1 MDTYLRRC
9 WAQVHLDALEY
20 NIRSIR
26 SMVGEE
32 AQVMAVVKA
41 NAYGHGD
48 GQVARCLQQL
58 GISWFGVSNI
68 DEAISLRKFG
78 IVGNI
83 LILGIT
89 PLDCCYLL
97 AEYDIVQTVYSSEYA
112 CALNGC
118 AVQLGVTIRS
128 HLAVDTGM
136 GRIGFVH
143 HDVLDA
149 VEEILAL
156 RKLRNL
162 EIEGMFTHYAVA
174 DEMSEESLAY
184 TDCQSKAFDGLA
196 ERLEAKGMHLP
207 VLHTKNSAAI
217 SNLSG
222 AEYQLVRA
230 GIILYGITPSEEVAK
245 YDLKPVMELKSVV
258 SMVKT
263 IPAGTSVSYGRRF
276 ISEREMKVATVP
288 IGYADGFFRCFSNR
302 GDLLVRGKRAKILGS
317 VCMDQL
323 MIDVTEI
330 PGVEMGDTVT
340 VFGQDGEESLSVYDW
355 AKLANTIPYE
365 ILCAVG
371 HRVPRVYDWNGKTV
385 GTTNYLYR

>member
-1 MDTYLRRC
+1 MNTYLKRC
-9 WAQVHLDALEY
+9 WAQIHLDSLEY
-20 NIRSIR
+20 NIRSIQ
-26 SMVGEE
+26 SMVGSGV
-32 AQVMAVVKA
+32 QVMAVVKA

-48 GQVARCLQQL
+48 GYIARFLQQL
-58 GISWFGVSNI
+58 GIGWFGVSNI

-89 PLDCCYLL
+89 PLDCCCLL
-97 AEYDIVQTVYSSEYA
+97 AEYDIVQTVYSTEYA
-112 CALNGC
+112 CALNNC
-118 AVQLGVTIRS
+118 AVQLGITVRC

-143 HDVLDA
+143 HDDLDA
-149 VEEILAL
+149 TEEILNL
-156 RKLRNL
+156 QTLRNL
-162 EIEGMFTHYAVA
+162 KMEGMFTHYAVA
-174 DEMSEESLAY
+174 DEMSEESLLY
-184 TDCQSKAFDGLA
+184 TDRQSRAFDDLV
-196 ERLEAKGMHLP
+196 EKLEAKGVHLP

-217 SNLSG
+217 SNLAR
-222 AEYQLVRA
+222 AEHQLVRA
-230 GIILYGITPSEEVAK
+230 GIILYGIAPSDEVAG

-258 SMVKT
+258 SMVKR

-276 ISEREMKVATVP
+276 ISEKEMKIATVP

-302 GDLLVRGKRAKILGS
+302 GELLIRGKRARILGS

-323 MIDVTEI
+323 MVDVTEI
-330 PGVEMGDTVT
+330 PGVKLGDVVT
-340 VFGQDGEESLSVYDW
+340 IFGQDGEESVSVCDW
-355 AKLANTIPYE
+355 AKLADTIPYE

-371 HRVPRVYDWNGKTV
+371 HRVPRVYDRNGETI